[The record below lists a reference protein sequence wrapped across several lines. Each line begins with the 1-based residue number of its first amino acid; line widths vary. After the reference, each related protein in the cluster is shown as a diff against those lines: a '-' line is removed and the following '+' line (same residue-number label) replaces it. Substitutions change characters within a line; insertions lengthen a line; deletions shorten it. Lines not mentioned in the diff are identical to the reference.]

1 MENLPS
7 DDLMNLPTDSNEPLA
22 HMDVGQ
28 LQKILK
34 KPNSSKKQSSPTVEV
49 NSSAIR
55 SHLVRSN
62 LVRDLKTVLLA
73 MVLYL
78 VLSHPKI
85 DSMLAAISKDIVI
98 LYTVK
103 GAIFSVLLFV
113 LIHRLC

>member
-1 MENLPS
+1 METLS
-7 DDLMNLPTDSNEPLA
+7 GDDLFNLPTDSNEPLA

-34 KPNSSKKQSSPTVEV
+34 KPNSKKQSVPTVEV
-49 NSSAIR
+49 NSTAIR

-62 LVRDLKTVLLA
+62 LMRDLKTVLLA
-73 MVLYL
+73 TVLYL
-78 VLSHPKI
+78 LLSHPKLN
-85 DSMLAAISKDIVI
+85 SLLSAFSKDVII

-103 GAIFSVLLFV
+103 GTIFAILLFV

>member
-1 MENLPS
+1 METQS
-7 DDLMNLPTDSNEPLA
+7 GDDLFNLPTDSNEPLA

-34 KPNSSKKQSSPTVEV
+34 KPNSKKQAAPTVEV

-62 LVRDLKTVLLA
+62 LVRDLKTVLLST
-73 MVLYL
+73 VLYL
-78 VLSHPKI
+78 ILSHPKF
-85 DSMLAAISKDIVI
+85 DSLLSSFSKDIII

-103 GAIFSVLLFV
+103 GTIFAILLFV